1 MVREVDAMDVE
12 KESNNNLDRL
22 LKHLKAD
29 SLAAQLVRIRRDS
42 EAAKAVEGMKEILQ
56 RRLSTV
62 AKEAGDGKT

>member
-1 MVREVDAMDVE
+1 MDVE
-12 KESNNNLDRL
+12 RESKNNLDRL
-22 LKHLKAD
+22 LEHLEAD

-42 EAAKAVEGMKEILQ
+42 EAAKAVEGMKEILR

>member
-1 MVREVDAMDVE
+1 MDVG
-12 KESNNNLDRL
+12 KESDDNLDRL
-22 LKHLKAD
+22 LKHLKVD

-42 EAAKAVEGMKEILQ
+42 EAAEAVEGMKEILR